1 MMILKIIIAIILLI
15 GLLVILVVIGAGK
28 LRTEEDMINDI
39 EEEAKYWED
48 YEKNKKQKKNE
59 CLLKRIIN
67 FIIGGCKNVKN

>member
-1 MMILKIIIAIILLI
+1 MMILKIIIAIMLLI
-15 GLLVILVVIGAGK
+15 GLLGILVVIGAGK

-48 YEKNKKQKKNE
+48 YEKNKKSKKNE

-67 FIIGGCKNVKN
+67 FIIGGYKNGKN